1 MSIFTQDSNNP
12 ENSTK
17 SLLSEVDEL
26 VIVDKDDPLND
37 PDLDN

>member
-12 ENSTK
+12 ESSTK
-17 SLLSEVDEL
+17 SLLSEIEEL
-26 VIVDKDDPLND
+26 VIVDKVDPLKD